1 MAHSQWPGRTLGL
14 CRIAQAIFRHPDM
27 VVSMS
32 SSSLFG
38 SLITAGLI
46 LAGADWGIARPRAAC
61 DVLSLAEIRS
71 LVGAQVA
78 VFAAGSSA
86 PITRGDSTV
95 SSCTYV
101 MTDAAGRP
109 ANGLSAKFTL
119 MWAPKDKLTQSNDF
133 YAKRHIEATGMKDDI
148 LVVAWIG
155 SPADGTAGDWSASQK
170 LLAAVLA
177 KL

>member
-14 CRIAQAIFRHPDM
+14 CRIAQAIVRHPDM

-46 LAGADWGIARPRAAC
+46 LAVADWGIASPRAAC
-61 DVLSLAEIRS
+61 DVLSLAGIRS
-71 LVGAQVA
+71 LGGAQVA

-86 PITRGDSTV
+86 PSTRGDSTV

-101 MTDAAGRP
+101 RSDAPGRP
-109 ANGLSAKFTL
+109 ANGLSAKF
-119 MWAPKDKLTQSNDF
+119 
-133 YAKRHIEATGMKDDI
+133 
-148 LVVAWIG
+148 
-155 SPADGTAGDWSASQK
+155 
-170 LLAAVLA
+170 
-177 KL
+177 

>member
-1 MAHSQWPGRTLGL
+1 MK
-14 CRIAQAIFRHPDM
+14 M
-27 VVSMS
+27 KMS

-46 LAGADWGIARPRAAC
+46 LAGAGRGIASPRAAC
-61 DVLSLAEIRS
+61 DVLTLAEIRS
-71 LVGAQVA
+71 LVGAQVE

-95 SSCTYV
+95 STCTYV
-101 MTDAAGRP
+101 MTDAAGHP
-109 ANGLSAKFTL
+109 AKGLSAKFTL

-155 SPADGTAGDWSASQK
+155 SPADGATGDWSASQK